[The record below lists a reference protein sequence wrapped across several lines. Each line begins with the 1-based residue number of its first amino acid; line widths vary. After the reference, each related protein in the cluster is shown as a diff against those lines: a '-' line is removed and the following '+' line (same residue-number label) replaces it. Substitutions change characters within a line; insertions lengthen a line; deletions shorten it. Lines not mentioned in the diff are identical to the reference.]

1 MGDGQ
6 LSEKINLHCGHLSD
20 NINGH
25 LSDNIMSELTGQKSE
40 IKRT

>member
-6 LSEKINLHCGHLSD
+6 LSEKIYLHCGHLSD

-25 LSDNIMSELTGQKSE
+25 LSDTISLA
-40 IKRT
+40 